1 MLATVLCLVSLVGCT
16 TKKMLVNISGKSYQL
31 EIAQTPQER
40 KAGLSGRKA
49 IKNNSGMLFLFEKS
63 ETLSFWMKDTV
74 IPLQIVFINGCTIVD
89 IQEMAVEADPAN
101 PQKKYHSKSPADKA
115 IELNP
120 NTVSIDN
127 IGTSIQD
134 LCSQN
139 H

>member
-1 MLATVLCLVSLVGCT
+1 MLI
-16 TKKMLVNISGKSYQL
+16 KISGKSYQL

-40 KAGLSGRKA
+40 IAGLSGRKA
-49 IKNNSGMLFLFEKS
+49 IKNNSGMLFLFEKP
-63 ETLSFWMKDTV
+63 EILSFWMKDTI

-89 IQEMAVEADPAN
+89 IQEMSVEADPAN
-101 PQKKYHSKSPADKA
+101 PQKKYHSKFPADKA

-127 IGTSIQD
+127 IGASIQD
-134 LCSQN
+134 LCLQN